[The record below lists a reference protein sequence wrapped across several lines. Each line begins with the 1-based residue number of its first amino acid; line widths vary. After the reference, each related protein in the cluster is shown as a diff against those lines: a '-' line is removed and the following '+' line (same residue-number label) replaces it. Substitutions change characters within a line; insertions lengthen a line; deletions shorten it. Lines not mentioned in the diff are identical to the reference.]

1 MVSLCG
7 RGFDSLQL
15 HYVAPSRGLTLV
27 RVLSFAALDESGK
40 AERDSLQLHF
50 SRIEDMSEYQAHPLF
65 FFYFSINQYS
75 MCLVVRLL
83 IKLNCISFSALP
95 IFLNDVSG
103 SKLA

>member
-15 HYVAPSRGLTLV
+15 HFVAPSRGLILV

-40 AERDSLQLHF
+40 AERDSLQLH
-50 SRIEDMSEYQAHPLF
+50 